1 MMATVWMD
9 TYGLTGQ
16 LRMDTRWAAISRPG
30 IQFLTLSK
38 ATVRVRVSRRV
49 GAGVKTVVFA
59 ADPPCGIEHFDT
71 LFDRLSADYNVVCYE
86 QPGFGFSKPHRSFRF
101 SPDEYTQTLGEM
113 LNELG
118 LGPYVL
124 AFECVAVYNAL
135 QLAARQPELIEGLF
149 LMQAPVWS
157 EEQRWV
163 KRVDPKGQLNWPILG
178 QVAMAFS
185 KEKLTN
191 IWYKLALQ
199 DRTNFTH
206 FRDVALDGF
215 KHRACYCL
223 ASMFQAWG
231 RVNEYAPEHA
241 IQQPVMVVWGLGD
254 KTHLPTDKRSILHYV
269 PNAHYE
275 EWPDA
280 GHFPELEQTERFVQ
294 KLTDFIQHQ

>member
-1 MMATVWMD
+1 MATVWMD

-16 LRMDTRWAAISRPG
+16 LRMDTRWAASSRPG

-49 GAGVKTVVFA
+49 GPNTKTVVFA
-59 ADPPCGIEHFDT
+59 ADPPCGIEHFDA

-86 QPGFGFSKPHRSFRF
+86 QPGFGFSKPHRSFTF
-101 SPDEYTQTLGEM
+101 SPDDYTQTLAELLQT
-113 LNELG
+113 LN

-124 AFECVAVYNAL
+124 AFECVAVYPAL
-135 QLAARQPELIEGLF
+135 QLAARQPDLVDSLF
-149 LMQAPVWS
+149 LMQAPVWA

-163 KRVDPKGQLNWPILG
+163 GRVDPKGQLNRPVLG

-185 KEKLTN
+185 KQKLTN

-199 DRTNFTH
+199 DRAQLPH

-231 RVNEYAPEHA
+231 EVRDYAPERPVE
-241 IQQPVMVVWGLGD
+241 QPTMVVWGLGD
-254 KTHLPTDKRSILHYV
+254 KTHLPTDKRSILQYV
-269 PNAHYE
+269 PHAHYQ

-294 KLTDFIQHQ
+294 TLTDFITHK